1 MAGRLSSSL
10 CDLKPYCTKN
20 CGRRVLLK
28 TSCAEA
34 RFKSSLLTSL
44 SWFLWAGLH
53 LLAYRLSWAF
63 LKNKWNKV
71 EKNELLYSFSSNFI
85 ISFDTFSTLMN
96 SVNQSVSVLCV
107 CDSHF
112 VFLLCLSSLLSRP
125 LHEPLWRGNWK
136 HRWSSPWCS
145 TSSRSSCLQSRI
157 SGPCTFSWHWGCQN
171 NSKHFSV

>member
-71 EKNELLYSFSSNFI
+71 EKNELLYSFSSSFINFLWHI
-85 ISFDTFSTLMN
+85 FYTYEFSK
-96 SVNQSVSVLCV
+96 SVSQRFVYVWLTFCFPPLPFFPPFPPFAWATLARKLDTSLKLSLV
-107 CDSHF
+107 FHF
-112 VFLLCLSSLLSRP
+112 FPLFLPPKPNFWSLYFLLALGLP
-125 LHEPLWRGNWK
+125 K
-136 HRWSSPWCS
+136 
-145 TSSRSSCLQSRI
+145 
-157 SGPCTFSWHWGCQN
+157 
-171 NSKHFSV
+171 